1 MHQEWFKLPKPLPA
15 LLVKCHERCPRVDNS
30 VCSVQSRPPSPSLHR
45 SLFFFTYIAEHKQL
59 TSINVFQVSC
69 SYYVGGCK
77 LQLLVSKGQT
87 IWTLACSA
95 LSVTT
100 SAKQKGNSLCISHP
114 FNFPNYLT
122 TGNFHD
128 LKKKHFLAEHKYPN
142 MHKCHKII
150 VLIKII
156 FSSTLNVMIQYIYVY
171 QTGCIL

>member
-1 MHQEWFKLPKPLPA
+1 MRDALEWIIQFAAFSLG
-15 LLVKCHERCPRVDNS
+15 
-30 VCSVQSRPPSPSLHR
+30 RPPHPCIG
-45 SLFFFTYIAEHKQL
+45 LFFFTYIAEHKQL

-100 SAKQKGNSLCISHP
+100 SAKQKENPLCISHQ

-128 LKKKHFLAEHKYPN
+128 
-142 MHKCHKII
+142 
-150 VLIKII
+150 
-156 FSSTLNVMIQYIYVY
+156 
-171 QTGCIL
+171 

>member
-1 MHQEWFKLPKPLPA
+1 MLLIFYRFPIKGDGLEAEALQMHQEWFKLPKPLPA

-128 LKKKHFLAEHKYPN
+128 LKKN
-142 MHKCHKII
+142 
-150 VLIKII
+150 I
-156 FSSTLNVMIQYIYVY
+156 FQLNTNTQIC
-171 QTGCIL
+171 TSATR